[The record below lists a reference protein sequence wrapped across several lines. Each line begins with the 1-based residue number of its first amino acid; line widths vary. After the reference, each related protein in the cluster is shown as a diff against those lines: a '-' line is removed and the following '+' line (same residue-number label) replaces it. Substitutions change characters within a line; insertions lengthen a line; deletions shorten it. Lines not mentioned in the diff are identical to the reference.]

1 MKRQSVG
8 GWPPKHPNVL
18 VMAMDNVK
26 WGPFKTELRTSAF
39 MVLVIC
45 ELWMLGLALRVDA
58 TTPHRVLNA
67 FLNGL
72 QIVLLWFS
80 LRILQIRLKMNLNN
94 CWCLLQPSSYIWIGK
109 NYVIFFSIQIIV
121 SLWCIL
127 LFCLLRDCEILH
139 RNRVFSDRI
148 EIEKTEVFWSH
159 TGAKTIGPD
168 ILEIQILNIFRKSKY
183 FVITFM
189 FLLCLIQIELMDKK
203 LILAPVWY
211 LNLR

>member
-1 MKRQSVG
+1 MGSIQNRVEDKWFYGSGDMWILVG
-8 GWPPKHPNVL
+8 LVL
-18 VMAMDNVK
+18 
-26 WGPFKTELRTSAF
+26 
-39 MVLVIC
+39 
-45 ELWMLGLALRVDA
+45 VDA

-127 LFCLLRDCEILH
+127 LFCLLHDCEILH
-139 RNRVFSDRI
+139 RNEVFSDRI
-148 EIEKTEVFWSH
+148 EIEKTEV
-159 TGAKTIGPD
+159 
-168 ILEIQILNIFRKSKY
+168 LNLTLGCWGKI
-183 FVITFM
+183 I
-189 FLLCLIQIELMDKK
+189 
-203 LILAPVWY
+203 ILAPVVCGSQFQD
-211 LNLR
+211 RVT